1 MKQRF
6 LITLFLLLM
15 ILLVGCNN
23 SIIVTFDIEGNTIE
37 KSYEKGILI
46 NEYIIN
52 TITDEEVDGIYYDK
66 EFTKEY
72 NNKEIVENITLYIK
86 VIEEETEENFIYDG
100 LTLEMYNQII
110 KDYVSFQYEDIYIEI
125 FDDDVRFDIYIGV
138 FDGAVVAS
146 YYTPHYG
153 ALYYEDSYSLSYIW
167 SEEIE
172 DIKLYHD
179 KSNLLRVWKDGNF
192 YTLKTAYEN
201 KVLTYEHIKEIA
213 NILYDEIDISKID
226 KTIKF
231 NELCNYNDVT
241 KLTFTPSYKWPLNI
255 STYIR
260 DKEVIDYIIDEF
272 FISKNIEL
280 KQNNTIKNNVASQ
293 IAVSF
298 TFKNLNNA
306 TMRIRITESGK
317 VYIGIGLNLWLES
330 IDKVDINWEEL
341 ETYINNL
348 EN

>member
-1 MKQRF
+1 MKQKV
-6 LITLFLLLM
+6 LLALLLLM
-15 ILLVGCNN
+15 ILLVGCNKN
-23 SIIVTFDIEGNTIE
+23 EVIIIFNIEENIIE
-37 KSYEKGILI
+37 KLYEKGI
-46 NEYIIN
+46 IIDENILN
-52 TITDEEVDGIYYDK
+52 TITDEEVYGIYYEK

-72 NNKEIVENITLYIK
+72 NNEEIVENITLYIK
-86 VIEEETEENFIYDG
+86 LMEEETKEHFIYDG

-110 KDYVSFQYEDIYIEI
+110 RDYVSFQYDDIYIEI
-125 FDDDVRFDIYIGV
+125 FDDDVRFDRYIGV

-146 YYTPHYG
+146 YYNPHYG

-192 YTLKTAYEN
+192 YTLKTAYQN
-201 KVLTYEHIKEIA
+201 KILMYEHIKEIA

-226 KTIKF
+226 KAIKF
-231 NELCNYNDVT
+231 NELCDYNDVT

-260 DKEVIDYIIDEF
+260 DKEVINYIINEF

-280 KQNNTIKNNVASQ
+280 KQNNTIQQGVASQ
-293 IAVSF
+293 ITICF
-298 TFKNLNNA
+298 TFKNLNNT
-306 TMRIRITESGK
+306 TMRIHITESGK
-317 VYIGIGLNLWLES
+317 VYIGIGLNIWLES

-341 ETYINNL
+341 ENYINNL